1 MFIAMN
7 RFKINLGFEEGFEK
21 IWRER
26 ESHLEEAPGYQSF
39 ALLRGDTY
47 DDHTLYASHTIW
59 ESRDAFVAWTKS
71 DYFKQAHAKAH
82 APKGTYQ
89 GHPNLEVFESVIEG
103 TEVVEPIVSA
113 SAGEVQ
119 DSIKRTMLLPH
130 EIDEIINHMNNDHSD
145 AVLTYVHHYAGIV
158 EATSATLDKLDEG
171 TMWII
176 AEVEGVLE
184 YLEIP
189 LSNRIANI
197 KEAEKV
203 MVEMLFTARA
213 QLSNDS

>member
-1 MFIAMN
+1 M
-7 RFKINLGFEEGFEK
+7 
-21 IWRER
+21 
-26 ESHLEEAPGYQSF
+26 
-39 ALLRGDTY
+39 
-47 DDHTLYASHTIW
+47 
-59 ESRDAFVAWTKS
+59 
-71 DYFKQAHAKAH
+71 
-82 APKGTYQ
+82 
-89 GHPNLEVFESVIEG
+89 EVFESVIEG

-158 EATSATLDKLDEG
+158 EATSATLDKLDEE

>member
-1 MFIAMN
+1 M
-7 RFKINLGFEEGFEK
+7 
-21 IWRER
+21 
-26 ESHLEEAPGYQSF
+26 
-39 ALLRGDTY
+39 
-47 DDHTLYASHTIW
+47 
-59 ESRDAFVAWTKS
+59 
-71 DYFKQAHAKAH
+71 
-82 APKGTYQ
+82 
-89 GHPNLEVFESVIEG
+89 
-103 TEVVEPIVSA
+103 
-113 SAGEVQ
+113 
-119 DSIKRTMLLPH
+119 
-130 EIDEIINHMNNDHSD
+130 
-145 AVLTYVHHYAGIV
+145 LTYVHYYAGIA
-158 EATSATLDKLDEG
+158 EATSATLDKVDEE